1 MATRSTISA
10 VITDPNG
17 NKRVQKIYCHWD
29 GYLDNNGKILLE
41 NYNTQQRVEELLFNG
56 DMSVLGK
63 YTEPNDETGKEKHT
77 FDNPHPDVC
86 VYYGRDRGEEGTEFK
101 TYDNLIDYL
110 NHCNFEEY
118 NYIFSKGKWYYFE
131 NDNYKMIR
139 ELEDGLK
146 KEESG
151 EDLIAISKDELVFLN
166 SK

>member
-63 YTEPNDETGKEKHT
+63 YTEPNDETGKEKTH
-77 FDNPHPDVC
+77 
-86 VYYGRDRGEEGTEFK
+86 
-101 TYDNLIDYL
+101 L
-110 NHCNFEEY
+110 
-118 NYIFSKGKWYYFE
+118 
-131 NDNYKMIR
+131 
-139 ELEDGLK
+139 
-146 KEESG
+146 
-151 EDLIAISKDELVFLN
+151 
-166 SK
+166 